1 MARITNYSRMTDSM
15 TSEQYGVDNVTAFE
29 NLSMSFI
36 DVSTTAFT
44 LYSTSTKS
52 VAEKASEI
60 FTLAGVLSY
69 IFIVLGVTANLMS
82 ILATLHINH
91 KPTMHTKLIINLG
104 ISDALVNITTFV
116 HDMLY
121 IYSDGPCV
129 SVLKKILLTT
139 ALIMT
144 LINLFAMA
152 MDHYVA
158 ILHPFCY
165 QRCTTSRMSTM
176 CIVCIWILS
185 VACGLVDIFVAL
197 GKGNSTDVDFCIV
210 IITDEFEPE
219 MILIGVTFIVLLF
232 ITVFYL
238 KIYFAVSKLINHDRM
253 QYPSA
258 MHSSKKLVTTFLI
271 IITFV
276 IFWLPLSIF
285 KVTLVLLL
293 RYSPNY
299 KPNMDILYPIHEY
312 LFILLQVNTLCDP
325 IIYAFRL
332 KEVQGG
338 YKRLFY
344 KLFCQQQ
351 HFTNETGY
359 RGTNGGFTH
368 QRRLTSPTIINDHI
382 NSPECNFLQMECNVD
397 VTQLSNGNSRME
409 ESQFSEKENGT
420 LHEHKR
426 TEFVESKEDND
437 TGSDNT
443 VSFPISPVSE
453 SDCLMSNGH
462 L

>member
-1 MARITNYSRMTDSM
+1 MIDTITSG
-15 TSEQYGVDNVTAFE
+15 QYGVDNVTDFE
-29 NLSMSFI
+29 NGSMSFI
-36 DVSTTAFT
+36 DVNTTAFT
-44 LYSTSTKS
+44 LHSTSTRS

-82 ILATLHINH
+82 VLATLHITN

-104 ISDALVNITTFV
+104 ISDALVNITIFV

-121 IYSDGPCV
+121 IYTDGPCIN
-129 SVLKKILLTT
+129 LIKKILLAT

-185 VACGLVDIFVAL
+185 ITCGLLDIFVAL
-197 GKGNSTDVDFCIV
+197 GKGSSTDVDFCTV
-210 IITDEFEPE
+210 IINDEFEPE
-219 MILIGVTFIVLLF
+219 MILIGVIFVVLLF
-232 ITVFYL
+232 IMGFYL
-238 KIYFAVSKLINHDRM
+238 RIYLAVSRVISNDRAH
-253 QYPSA
+253 YPST
-258 MHSSKKLVTTFLI
+258 MHSSKKLLTTFLI
-271 IITFV
+271 IITFA

-285 KVTLVLLL
+285 KVTLVLLMK
-293 RYSPNY
+293 YSPNY
-299 KPNMDILYPIHEY
+299 RPNRQILYRVHEY
-312 LFILLQVNTLCDP
+312 LFILFQVNTLCDP

-344 KLFCQQQ
+344 KLFCQQR

-359 RGTNGGFTH
+359 RSTNGGFVH
-368 QRRLTSPTIINDHI
+368 QRRLTSPTIINDHL
-382 NSPECNFLQMECNVD
+382 NSPECNFLQREGNVD
-397 VTQLSNGNSRME
+397 VTQLSNRNSRME

-420 LHEHKR
+420 WPEHKK
-426 TEFVESKEDND
+426 TEFVESIEDND
-437 TGSDNT
+437 TSSNNT
-443 VSFPISPVSE
+443 ASFPVSPVSE
-453 SDCLMSNGH
+453 DSECLMSNSH